1 MILRRCVSKGSP
13 EKQSRRMPVCV
24 CVCVCVCACMCEHV
38 GGGVVY
44 EKETLRL
51 ACAVMGT
58 DKSKF

>member
-1 MILRRCVSKGSP
+1 M
-13 EKQSRRMPVCV
+13 CV

-38 GGGVVY
+38 EGGVVY
-44 EKETLRL
+44 EKENLRL